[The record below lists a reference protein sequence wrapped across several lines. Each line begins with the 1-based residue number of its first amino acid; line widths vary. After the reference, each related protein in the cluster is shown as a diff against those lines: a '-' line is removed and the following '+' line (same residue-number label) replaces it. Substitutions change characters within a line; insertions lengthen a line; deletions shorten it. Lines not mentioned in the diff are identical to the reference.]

1 MLPQFLIFVIFGTPR
16 IIHDFARYAKKCENL
31 RQKIALRQ
39 NSLLVYLVF
48 LMVHLMSLGWCL
60 IFSSPAKLVDF
71 VNIINFE
78 NAVHKALRP
87 SISNVIW
94 VLSSDTDTI
103 FQLNQLFS
111 NSEVVMLSSLAMPIN
126 STLKFHLK
134 GFMIFRCASIS

>member
-48 LMVHLMSLGWCL
+48 LMAHLMSLGWCL

-111 NSEVVMLSSLAMPIN
+111 NSEAAMLSSPPPRSL
-126 STLKFHLK
+126 
-134 GFMIFRCASIS
+134 C

>member
-48 LMVHLMSLGWCL
+48 LMVHLMSLGWCICFVWYL

-78 NAVHKALRP
+78 KAVHKALRP

-111 NSEVVMLSSLAMPIN
+111 NSEAAITVTTV
-126 STLKFHLK
+126 LKK
-134 GFMIFRCASIS
+134 GRGGVPLNL

>member
-48 LMVHLMSLGWCL
+48 LMAHLMSLGWCL

-87 SISNVIW
+87 SISNVISI
-94 VLSSDTDTI
+94 LSSDTI
-103 FQLNQLFS
+103 CQLNQLFS
-111 NSEVVMLSSLAMPIN
+111 KRAATMLSSR
-126 STLKFHLK
+126 LKKILRKYLHLLL
-134 GFMIFRCASIS
+134 IQDCISLV

>member
-48 LMVHLMSLGWCL
+48 LMAHLMSLGWCL

-78 NAVHKALRP
+78 NAVHMMGFRSFFELSADVMEWMR
-87 SISNVIW
+87 W
-94 VLSSDTDTI
+94 VGGSYPLDCFD
-103 FQLNQLFS
+103 
-111 NSEVVMLSSLAMPIN
+111 
-126 STLKFHLK
+126 H
-134 GFMIFRCASIS
+134 